1 MGFFAFLYG
10 GVLAGNGDKGA
21 SIYDVRTEV
30 GWGVP
35 SKADIVS
42 NLRKGVCVNLRT
54 GEGGQKIRKFADII
68 YGSPLRQR
76 ETERK
81 EETWACERFQ
91 VLFG

>member
-54 GEGGQKIRKFADII
+54 GEGGSKNPKICGHHLWKPPKA
-68 YGSPLRQR
+68 
-76 ETERK
+76 ERD
-81 EETWACERFQ
+81 
-91 VLFG
+91 

>member
-21 SIYDVRTEV
+21 SIHDVRTEV

-42 NLRKGVCVNLRT
+42 NLRKGGCVNLQT
-54 GEGGQKIRKFADII
+54 MGGGVKKI
-68 YGSPLRQR
+68 
-76 ETERK
+76 
-81 EETWACERFQ
+81 
-91 VLFG
+91 